1 MQVNQFLDKQTNLG
15 ITNSVLTSQSKINE
29 TLLDAIYDYL
39 QTIKNKPNMVCNVIF
54 SKVQDENNVNIQMSG
69 NSADATTD
77 CYKQLSYVFTE
88 NKNKFTGVTMT
99 SESDSYKITITPAQK
114 TETTATTTDNK
125 TTTTNTSTLPSTT
138 PSQSDSSLK
147 NAMDKLFYSPLQD
160 KVQNEKPTTESNE
173 YSETLLEEIK
183 RIKNIMYI

>member
-1 MQVNQFLDKQTNLG
+1 MKVNEFFDKQSQLN
-15 ITNSVLTSQSKINE
+15 ITNSVLTSQTKINE

-39 QTIKNKPNMVCNVIF
+39 LTIKNKPNMACNVIF

-69 NSADATTD
+69 NSTEATTD

-99 SESDSYKITITPAQK
+99 SESDSYKITITPSQK
-114 TETTATTTDNK
+114 TETTVTTDNK

-147 NAMDKLFYSPLQD
+147 STMDKLFYSPLQD
-160 KVQNEKPTTESNE
+160 KVQNQKLTTESNE
-173 YSETLLEEIK
+173 YSEILLEEIK